1 MTMTDEIQ
9 AAAAAA
15 NANVSQ
21 APAAD
26 APASPTAPQVG
37 DELNGRA
44 VFGVRRV
51 EDEVFVA
58 FDADCT
64 WLPLAGFQPPAA

>member
-15 NANVSQ
+15 NTNVSQ

-26 APASPTAPQVG
+26 APASPTVPQVG

-44 VFGVRRV
+44 IFGVRKV
-51 EDEVFVA
+51 EGDVFVA

-64 WLPLAGFQPPAA
+64 WLPLTGFQPSAA